1 MDVKEILLF
10 LEDLRANNNR
20 EWFAENKTRY
30 EQANK
35 LMISL
40 TEEAITIA
48 RAVDPTIGP
57 LAPKECVFRIYKD
70 IRFSHD
76 KTPYKTNMGAYIA
89 RGGRKSIYG
98 GYYLHLEP
106 GASMLAGG
114 IYMPDPDTLK
124 RIRQEVYFNS
134 PEFKGLLS
142 DKTFVKYFGE
152 LSDEGKLK
160 KAPRDYPADFPDA
173 ELLKYRH
180 YTMMHSVSDD
190 VVCSARYPALIKSVF
205 EAMKP
210 INDFLNRALKE

>member
-1 MDVKEILLF
+1 MGTKEILQF
-10 LEDLRANNNR
+10 LADLNVNNTR
-20 EWFAENKTRY
+20 EWFAENKKRY

-35 LMISL
+35 SL
-40 TEEAITIA
+40 LTLVEEVIPMVRTI
-48 RAVDPTIGP
+48 DPTIGEV
-57 LAPKECVFRIYKD
+57 LPKECVFRIYKD

-114 IYMPDPDTLK
+114 IYMPEPATLK

-134 PEFKGLLS
+134 PEFKGILTA
-142 DKTFVKYFGE
+142 DAFVKYFGA
-152 LSDEGKLK
+152 LTDEGKLK
-160 KAPRDYPADFPDA
+160 KAPRDYPADFPDV

-180 YTMMHSVSDD
+180 YTMLHYVSDD
-190 VVCSARYPALIKSVF
+190 MVCSNQFPALIKSVF

-210 INDFLNRALKE
+210 VNDFLNRALKE